1 MALNRKKI
9 VKYFVPILMFLVA
22 AFQLFQVNNDGLT
35 RWKGGGYG
43 MYSEIHY
50 SYYEVWITYQGE
62 IKEIKH
68 DEKIEGISSRRSRR
82 LILKVKS
89 FPNNRNLRALAKILK
104 KDEGY
109 PITIQVWKPK
119 INIDNLSYSRVLL
132 KEITE

>member
-1 MALNRKKI
+1 MALNQKKI

-22 AFQLFQVNNDGLT
+22 AFQLFQVNNEGLT

-50 SYYEVWITYQGE
+50 SSYEVWTTYKGE
-62 IKEIKH
+62 IKEIKNI
-68 DEKIEGISSRRSRR
+68 EKIDGITPEESKR
-82 LILKVKS
+82 LILKVKL

-104 KDEGY
+104 KDEDY

-119 INIDNLSYSRVLL
+119 INLNNLSYSRVLL